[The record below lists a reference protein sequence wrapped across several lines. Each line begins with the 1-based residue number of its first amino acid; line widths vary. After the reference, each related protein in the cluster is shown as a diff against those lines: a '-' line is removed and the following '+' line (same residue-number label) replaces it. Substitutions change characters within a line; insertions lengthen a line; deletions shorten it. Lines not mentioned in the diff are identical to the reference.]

1 MEAEGSPSRAR
12 KARAPPSHRVLVR
25 KSRCTSWVCNHEDG
39 PSPRRLK
46 EYSPPP
52 LGDAARSR
60 SSRPRIEWRLVA

>member
-25 KSRCTSWVCNHEDG
+25 KLRRTSWVCNHEDG
-39 PSPRRLK
+39 PSVRRLK
-46 EYSPPP
+46 EYFPP
-52 LGDAARSR
+52 LGDAVRSR